1 MKPIDYFNDAWTRCD
16 ELRVLSSF
24 LRSRITPALSVNE
37 MLRAEWVARVSALD
51 LFVHELVLQRMVE
64 IFSGSRPACDGFDR
78 FGCTLSLARRLTLA
92 QSDTERI
99 LTFNLEVKSKLN
111 RMTFQNPDDIANGI
125 RFVSNVELWKAIVV
139 KRGFPQ
145 NRIDD
150 AAKELKRRLSL
161 IVDRRNKIVH
171 EADLVPSVP
180 RTPWPISRDD
190 VDETASLIDGIVS
203 DISEIVV

>member
-1 MKPIDYFNDAWTRCD
+1 
-16 ELRVLSSF
+16 
-24 LRSRITPALSVNE
+24 

-64 IFSGSRPACDGFDR
+64 IFSGSRPASDGFDR

-92 QSDTERI
+92 QSDTERT